1 MQISSTTRS
10 LVFLPSI
17 LMSLFENWKYIWS
30 PNAQYKASK
39 PFAKWILTYNLTS
52 NLSMDQI
59 PVMKISKKTFLYGP
73 IYLSYQ
79 NLRNSWSLKKAKFW
93 FMGVEH
99 LTPIKYNVYMHTKQG
114 SGLKLLKKRSVW
126 LWGAKRIILQ
136 CLTKSPSI
144 HTICTISFLCYYNL
158 L

>member
-59 PVMKISKKTFLYGP
+59 PVMKISKKTFLYSNHEH
-73 IYLSYQ
+73 LA
-79 NLRNSWSLKKAKFW
+79 NSVFWSLYAHNSARDVKSSMFSSRILLIPQ
-93 FMGVEH
+93 
-99 LTPIKYNVYMHTKQG
+99 LTHC
-114 SGLKLLKKRSVW
+114 LKISRLYTFCFIEKT
-126 LWGAKRIILQ
+126 Q
-136 CLTKSPSI
+136 
-144 HTICTISFLCYYNL
+144 HDSFLL
-158 L
+158 MTKWS